1 MTAGAIGSSSGSGAP
16 GVLGALGA
24 RLGAPAGSPYAPA
37 LLPIARAVRELPD
50 VFTWT
55 FDVPGGLAFQPGQ
68 FNMLYMHGVGEVPIS
83 ISGDP
88 ADPAR
93 LVHTIRA
100 VGAVTRAMARLG
112 EGDVIGVR
120 GPYGSAWPV
129 DALRGQDVLV
139 IAGGLGL
146 APLRPAILRLLA
158 ARADYGRV
166 TILYGARTP
175 ADLLYPGELA
185 RWRGRFDVRL
195 EAIVDRAG
203 GDWLG
208 PVGVVTRLLDGV
220 TLGPGCGALLCGP
233 EIMMRFAARDLEQ
246 RGLPRGAIWVS
257 LERNMKCGVGLCGH
271 CQLAGSFACKDG
283 PVYRYDRI
291 APYLQVREL

>member
-1 MTAGAIGSSSGSGAP
+1 MNRAAA
-16 GVLGALGA
+16 
-24 RLGAPAGSPYAPA
+24 SPYVPAP
-37 LLPIARAVRELPD
+37 LPIARAVRELPE

-55 FDVPGGLAFQPGQ
+55 FEVPGGFAFRPGQ
-68 FNMLYMHGVGEVPIS
+68 FNMLYVHGVGEVPIS

-88 ADPAR
+88 EAPER

-112 EGDVIGVR
+112 AGDVLGVR
-120 GPYGSAWPV
+120 GPYGSAWPIE
-129 DALRGQDVLV
+129 DARGRDVLV

-158 ARADYGRV
+158 HRADYGRV
-166 TILYGARTP
+166 TILYGARSP
-175 ADLLYPGELA
+175 ADLLYREELE

-203 GDWLG
+203 RDWFG
-208 PVGVVTRLLDGV
+208 PVGVVPRLLDGV
-220 TLGPGCGALLCGP
+220 PIEPDDAAFVCGP
-233 EIMMRFAARDLEQ
+233 EIMMRFVVRELER
-246 RGLPRGAIWVS
+246 RGLPQGAIWISV
-257 LERNMKCGVGLCGH
+257 ERSMKCGVGLCGH
-271 CQLAGSFACKDG
+271 CQLAGSFVCKDG
-283 PVYRYDRI
+283 PVYRFDRI

>member
-1 MTAGAIGSSSGSGAP
+1 MLA
-16 GVLGALGA
+16 
-24 RLGAPAGSPYAPA
+24 SPYTPTP
-37 LLPIARAVRELPD
+37 LTIARATRELPD

-55 FDVPGGLAFQPGQ
+55 FDVPGGFAFRPGQ
-68 FNMLYMHGVGEVPIS
+68 FNMLYVHGVGEVPIS

-88 ADPAR
+88 EDPAR

-100 VGAVTRAMARLG
+100 VGAVTRVMDGLG
-112 EGDVIGVR
+112 EGDTLGVR

-129 DALRGQDVLV
+129 DEVKGRDVIV

-158 ARADYGRV
+158 NRGDYGRV

-175 ADLLYPGELA
+175 ADILFSAELQ
-185 RWRGRFDVRL
+185 RWRGRFDVRV

-203 GDWLG
+203 RDWFG
-208 PVGVVTRLLDGV
+208 PVGVVTRLLDLV
-220 TLGPGCGALLCGP
+220 PVEADDAVFVCGP
-233 EIMMRFAARDLEQ
+233 EIMMRFVARELEAK
-246 RGLPRGAIWVS
+246 GLPRDAIWMS
-257 LERNMKCGVGLCGH
+257 LERSMKCGIALCGH
-271 CQLAGSFACKDG
+271 CQLAGSFVCKDG